1 MSHLI
6 FDAAVILTS
15 LAGSWA
21 LARVRRQP
29 PPAPKVEP
37 IIYSVGQT
45 VLVQPDVREN
55 FWFEAV
61 VVEMGNHQYKVGE
74 FKVFSVLVR
83 HGDAITGKEWWLPVA
98 QVRPLP
104 PEPDLDRVLAP
115 ERRSPFRD

>member
-6 FDAAVILTS
+6 LDAAVILTS

-21 LARVRRQP
+21 LARARRQP
-29 PPAPKVEP
+29 PSKPEPKP
-37 IIYSVGQT
+37 IIYRVGQT
-45 VLVQPDVREN
+45 VLAKPDLREN
-55 FWFEAV
+55 FWFEAT

-74 FKVFSVLVR
+74 FKCFSVLVR
-83 HGDAITGKEWWLPVA
+83 QGDDAGKEWWLPVA

-104 PEPDLDRVLAP
+104 PEPYDDRVLAP